1 MEREEILAEVRRTAD
16 VNGGRPLGRTRF
28 AEATGI
34 NESLWSRYWVRWSE
48 VCIEAGFVPNRRPDK
63 VPDGEL
69 LEHLAQLTRR
79 LGKFP
84 VNNEIRM
91 EARRNEHFPS
101 RNTLARLGNKADMVG
116 HLVAFCSQNPEYS
129 DVAELCDIVPAP
141 PPESAPGG
149 DQESDE
155 GLRPGY
161 VYLMKSG
168 RHHKIGLSAAP
179 GRREYE
185 VAIQMPEKV
194 ELVHSIETDD
204 MEGIERYWHRRF
216 ADRRANGEWFR
227 LSAAQVRAFKSRK
240 SM

>member
-16 VNGGRPLGRTRF
+16 ANGGRPLGRTRF

-34 NESLWSRYWVRWSE
+34 NESVWSRHWVRWSE
-48 VCIEAGFVPNRRPDK
+48 VCIDAGFVPNQRPDK
-63 VPDGEL
+63 VPDDEL
-69 LEHLAQLTRR
+69 LEHLARLTRR

-91 EARRNEHFPS
+91 EARRNETFPS
-101 RNTLARLGNKADMVG
+101 HNTVARLGNKATMVG
-116 HLVAFCSQNPEYS
+116 RLVDFCSRNPEYA
-129 DVAELCDIVPAP
+129 DVAELCGSVSVP
-141 PPESAPGG
+141 PPEGETG
-149 DQESDE
+149 DAQESDE
-155 GLRPGY
+155 GLRAGY
-161 VYLMKSG
+161 VYLLKSG

-185 VAIQMPEKV
+185 VALQMPEKV
-194 ELVHSIETDD
+194 ELVHSIKTDD

-227 LSAAQVRAFKSRK
+227 LSAADVRAFKSRK
-240 SM
+240 TM